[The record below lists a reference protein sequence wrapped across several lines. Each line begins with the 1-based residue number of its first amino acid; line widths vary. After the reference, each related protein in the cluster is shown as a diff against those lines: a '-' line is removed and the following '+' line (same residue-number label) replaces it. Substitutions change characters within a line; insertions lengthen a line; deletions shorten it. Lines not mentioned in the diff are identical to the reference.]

1 MLLDTFNYSLDG
13 LKRRGLRSWL
23 TIIGIV
29 IGVIAIVLLI
39 AFGQAIDAAIR
50 EQLEFFGD
58 DTINIAPR
66 GGFLASK
73 GGITEKDLEA
83 IKRIGGIKAVS
94 PIIQGTTQAEYKGE
108 ISTIFVMGFTPE
120 FNEIY
125 KSSEI
130 DVGRSFV
137 DNDKRVAVMGYKI
150 ANEFWGTSKKR
161 EVVRLGDR
169 IVIANKSFQVIGNL
183 KKTGGGLSSI
193 TEIGVYVPY
202 DDAREILPLFRNNDK
217 LTRIDIK
224 LEPGTD
230 QKSVKAEIQ
239 RRIDNLHRVKNDE
252 ERDYTVQT
260 SEQVQETI
268 GSVTLLLTFFLGGI
282 AAISLLVGSIGV
294 ANTMFMS
301 VLERTREIGVLK
313 AIGASDS
320 TIRNIFLF
328 ESGLL
333 GSVGGIIGVLISAVI
348 CAVIAFIASYAGFSL
363 QLIVTPEL
371 AAFAIALSFGIGII
385 AGYFPANNASRL
397 QAVDALRY
405 E

>member
-1 MLLDTFNYSLDG
+1 MLLDTFNYAFDG

-39 AFGQAIDAAIR
+39 AFGQAIDVAIR

-58 DTINIAPR
+58 DTINVAPS
-66 GGFLASK
+66 GGFIASK
-73 GGITEKDLEA
+73 GGITEKDFEA
-83 IKRIGGIKAVS
+83 IKRIGGIKAVA
-94 PIIQGTTQAEYKGE
+94 PIVQGTTQAEYKGE
-108 ISTIFVMGFTPE
+108 VSTVYVMGFTPE
-120 FNEIY
+120 FYEIY
-125 KSSEI
+125 KSAEL
-130 DVGRSFV
+130 DVGRTF
-137 DNDKRVAVMGYKI
+137 DKNDKRVAILGYKI
-150 ANEFWGTSKKR
+150 ANDFWGTSKER

-183 KKTGGGLSSI
+183 KKSGGGLAAI
-193 TEIGVYVPY
+193 TEIAVYVPY
-202 DDAREILPLFRNNDK
+202 DDAREVLPLFKNNDK

-230 QKSVKAEIQ
+230 QKAVKAEIEQ
-239 RRIDNLHRVKNDE
+239 KIDNLHRIRNND
-252 ERDYTVQT
+252 ERDYNVQT

-268 GSVTLLLTFFLGGI
+268 GSVTMLLTFFLGGI

-320 TIRNIFLF
+320 TIRNIFLI

-333 GSVGGIIGVLISAVI
+333 GSVGGIMGVVFSFIICCLLSA
-348 CAVIAFIASYAGFSL
+348 IASYAGVSL
-363 QLIVTPEL
+363 PLVISMEL
-371 AAFAIALSFGIGII
+371 AAFAVTLSFVIGMV
-385 AGYFPANNASRL
+385 AGYFPATNASKL
-397 QAVDALRY
+397 QVVDALRY